1 MTEHPSSRKRPYH
14 HGDLRNALFQIS
26 MDLLTT
32 EGLAAFGLREVAR
45 RAGVSISAIYR
56 HFPDREALLA
66 ELAAEGF
73 RMLIRAHAESGELEE
88 PDAVKA
94 IEQSGLV
101 YLQFAD
107 QHPHLLKVMF
117 GEVLARHQSFPQVAQ
132 LSMEAFAQLETLIL
146 RGQQQGVFRDGPVGE
161 KALMCWGMVHGM
173 AQIRMEGIVLPGV
186 ERSSLEDLARM
197 VSDQL
202 VEGL

>member
-56 HFPDREALLA
+56 HFPDRDALLA

-73 RMLIRAHAESGELEE
+73 RMLILAHAQSGELEE
-88 PDAVKA
+88 PDAFKA
-94 IEQSGLV
+94 MERSGLV
-101 YLQFAD
+101 YLQFAER
-107 QHPHLLKVMF
+107 HPHLLKVMF
-117 GEVLARHQSFPQVAQ
+117 GELLARHQAFPEVGM
-132 LSMEAFAQLETLIL
+132 LSMEAFAQLEVLV
-146 RGQQQGVFRDGPVGE
+146 RKGQEQGVFRAGKVGE
-161 KALMCWGMVHGM
+161 KALMCWSMVHGI

-186 ERSSLEDLARM
+186 EQASLEDLARM
-197 VSDQL
+197 VAEQL